1 MTIGEVSK
9 KLDIPIDTLRYYE
22 KIGLIGPVPKTK
34 SGIRDYDDISIRQI
48 EFIKC
53 MRSAN
58 LPIEELINYMNLF
71 KEGDKTLK
79 ERKQILVN
87 QRENVIK
94 QIEELKKVKA
104 RLDHKLELYDEQLLE
119 YRLKGGE

>member
-34 SGIRDYDDISIRQI
+34 SGIRDYDEISIRQI

-58 LPIEELINYMNLF
+58 LPIEELIKYMNLF

-94 QIEELKKVKA
+94 QIEELKKVKE

-119 YRLKGGE
+119 YRLKGGR

>member
-34 SGIRDYDDISIRQI
+34 SGIRNYDDISIRQI

-58 LPIEELINYMNLF
+58 LPIEELIKYMNLF

-94 QIEELKKVKA
+94 QIEELKKVKE

-119 YRLKGGE
+119 YRLKGGK

>member
-58 LPIEELINYMNLF
+58 LPIEELIKYMNLF

-79 ERKQILVN
+79 ERKQMLVN

-94 QIEELKKVKA
+94 QIEELKKVKE

>member
-58 LPIEELINYMNLF
+58 LPIEELIKYMNLF

-94 QIEELKKVKA
+94 QIEELKKVKE
-104 RLDHKLELYDEQLLE
+104 RLDHKLEFYDEQLLE
-119 YRLKGGE
+119 YRLKGGN

>member
-58 LPIEELINYMNLF
+58 LPIEELIKYMNLF

-79 ERKQILVN
+79 ERKQIIVN

-94 QIEELKKVKA
+94 QIEELKKVKE

-119 YRLKGGE
+119 YRLKGGK

>member
-58 LPIEELINYMNLF
+58 LPIEELIKYMSLF

-94 QIEELKKVKA
+94 QIEELKKVKE

>member
-58 LPIEELINYMNLF
+58 LPIEELIKYMNLF

-94 QIEELKKVKA
+94 QIEELKEVKE

-119 YRLKGGE
+119 YRLKGGK

>member
-58 LPIEELINYMNLF
+58 LPIEELIKYMNLF

>member
-58 LPIEELINYMNLF
+58 LPIEELIKYMNLF

-94 QIEELKKVKA
+94 QIEELKKVKE

>member
-9 KLDIPIDTLRYYE
+9 KLDISIDTLRYYE

-58 LPIEELINYMNLF
+58 LPIEELIKYMNLF

-94 QIEELKKVKA
+94 QIEELKKVKE

>member
-58 LPIEELINYMNLF
+58 LPIEELIKYMNLF

-94 QIEELKKVKA
+94 QIEELKKVKE
-104 RLDHKLELYDEQLLE
+104 RLDHKLEFYDEQLLE
-119 YRLKGGE
+119 YRLKGGK

>member
-58 LPIEELINYMNLF
+58 LPIEELIKYMNLF

-94 QIEELKKVKA
+94 QIEELKKVKE
-104 RLDHKLELYDEQLLE
+104 RLDHKLKFYDEQLLE
-119 YRLKGGE
+119 YRLKGGN

>member
-48 EFIKC
+48 EYIKC

-58 LPIEELINYMNLF
+58 LPIEV
-71 KEGDKTLK
+71 
-79 ERKQILVN
+79 LVN

>member
-58 LPIEELINYMNLF
+58 LTIEEIIKYMNLF

-94 QIEELKKVKA
+94 QIEELKKVKE

-119 YRLKGGE
+119 YRLKGGK

>member
-34 SGIRDYDDISIRQI
+34 SGIRYYDDISIRQI

-58 LPIEELINYMNLF
+58 LPIEELIKYMNLF

-94 QIEELKKVKA
+94 QIEELKKVKE

-119 YRLKGGE
+119 YRLKGGK